1 VSERSSDTEKETARK
16 RFDWKKDSGKAV
28 SLGELVLDSFAAA
41 HAVTHI
47 GDVSAQAA

>member
-1 VSERSSDTEKETARK
+1 VSERSSDTEKETAER
-16 RFDWKKDSGKAV
+16 RLGSKKDRGKAV
-28 SLGELVLDSFAAA
+28 SLSELVLDSFAAA